1 MQSVTTII
9 SITHGQEV
17 VLIDFGQ
24 FDALRHILL
33 GLIFVHDERTDE
45 RTDGR
50 TDGQKFLRN
59 DGVALLRST
68 KLRV

>member
-1 MQSVTTII
+1 VQSVTTII

-33 GLIFVHDERTDE
+33 GLIFVHDERTD
-45 RTDGR
+45 GR

>member
-33 GLIFVHDERTDE
+33 GLIFVHDERTD
-45 RTDGR
+45 GR
-50 TDGQKFLRN
+50 TDRN
-59 DGVALLRST
+59 FFEMTG
-68 KLRV
+68 

>member
-33 GLIFVHDERTDE
+33 GLIFVHDERTDVL
-45 RTDGR
+45 TDGR
-50 TDGQKFLRN
+50 TEISSK
-59 DGVALLRST
+59 
-68 KLRV
+68 